1 MDRRGILRG
10 KCLLED
16 CDCSQYELPVDSE
29 IHLYS
34 YCGDPPAKHLIV
46 QTAESEKDDKNLKVK
61 YINILIF
68 AICTLHNN
76 IGL

>member
-16 CDCSQYELPVDSE
+16 CDCSQYELPPDSE
-29 IHLYS
+29 THLCS

-46 QTAESEKDDKNLKVK
+46 QTAESEKDDKEPEGEIHKYSYICNLH
-61 YINILIF
+61 I
-68 AICTLHNN
+68 A
-76 IGL
+76 